1 MQRLKHLNPVLFL
14 GPIKHLD
21 KHSKYVT
28 KMTQVSGR
36 SDCSI
41 QFLRLILKGNFVA
54 TLTFYVSL
62 QSDLTYKM
70 RIGSTVTKKQYAS
83 PGGQPWDEAL
93 LRSGKKKKDVTPR
106 KRCGERANYAETL
119 SWVYKEGSYTT
130 ELWGIEVTHLQ
141 VIDSRVVHSA
151 VLSLLP
157 KHRVQYL
164 NSNLKAISFFKD
176 QILQFSAVLFPRKS
190 ISLFKL
196 VV

>member
-1 MQRLKHLNPVLFL
+1 MSQEFKNYPMTLDVSKKNLTLMAPGTSMTMQRLKHLNPVLFL

-36 SDCSI
+36 SECSI

-70 RIGSTVTKKQYAS
+70 RIGSTVTKKRYAS

-93 LRSGKKKKDVTPR
+93 LRSGRKKKK
-106 KRCGERANYAETL
+106 RCD
-119 SWVYKEGSYTT
+119 SQKKM
-130 ELWGIEVTHLQ
+130 WGKGKLCGNTK
-141 VIDSRVVHSA
+141 
-151 VLSLLP
+151 LSLQRGELY
-157 KHRVQYL
+157 HRTVR
-164 NSNLKAISFFKD
+164 D
-176 QILQFSAVLFPRKS
+176 
-190 ISLFKL
+190 
-196 VV
+196 